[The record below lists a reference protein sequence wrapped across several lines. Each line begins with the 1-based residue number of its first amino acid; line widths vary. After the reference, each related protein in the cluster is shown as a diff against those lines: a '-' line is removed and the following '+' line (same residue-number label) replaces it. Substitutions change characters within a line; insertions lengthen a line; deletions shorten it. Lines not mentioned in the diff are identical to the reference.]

1 MACELSTDAV
11 VAGAAGGGAE
21 LGADA
26 PAAEASEAAGCAG
39 WTSLGVVV
47 VSVLVTA
54 EVSGAFALV
63 LLIRGT

>member
-1 MACELSTDAV
+1 MACEVSTDAV

-21 LGADA
+21 PGADA
-26 PAAEASEAAGCAG
+26 PAAEVSEAAGCAG

-47 VSVLVTA
+47 SVLVTA
-54 EVSGAFALV
+54 EASGAFALV